1 MWELVARV
9 WGDFVGR
16 MEGPLHF
23 RLIVQP
29 LVACVL
35 AVRAG
40 LRDARQQKPPYL
52 WALALA
58 LGHRRDLL
66 REAWKDAGT
75 VLVAGV
81 VLDVIYQ
88 VIALHT
94 VYPGE
99 AVLAGLLLVVVP
111 YLLVRGP
118 VTFLARKR

>member
-1 MWELVARV
+1 VRPGRSRGVA
-9 WGDFVGR
+9 GR
-16 MEGPLHF
+16 AAAEAAVSLGV
-23 RLIVQP
+23 RL
-29 LVACVL
+29 
-35 AVRAG
+35 RAG
-40 LRDARQQKPPYL
+40 P
-52 WALALA
+52 
-58 LGHRRDLL
+58 RRGLL

-111 YLLVRGP
+111 YLLVRG
-118 VTFLARKR
+118 R